1 MPTLKETLATRL
13 GIGADVDDE
22 TVVAALDEALA
33 EQATDAN
40 EAAAIAARAGVV
52 TVDREQFAA
61 MQDELAASREFR
73 TRQETAE
80 VTSYLNQA
88 MAAGKFPP
96 SKLSHYETL
105 MVEAP
110 KAARALIDELPA
122 NAFPVSEVG
131 TTATPST
138 RTTIPS
144 R

>member
-1 MPTLKETLATRL
+1 M
-13 GIGADVDDE
+13 
-22 TVVAALDEALA
+22 VAALDEALA
-33 EQATDAN
+33 ERATETP
-40 EAAAIAARAGVV
+40 EASDIAARAGVI
-52 TVDREQFAA
+52 TVDRDQFTA
-61 MQDELAASREFR
+61 MQTELAANREFR

-105 MVEAP
+105 MAEAP
-110 KAARALIDELPA
+110 KATRALIDELPA
-122 NAFPVSEVG
+122 NAFPSPRSD